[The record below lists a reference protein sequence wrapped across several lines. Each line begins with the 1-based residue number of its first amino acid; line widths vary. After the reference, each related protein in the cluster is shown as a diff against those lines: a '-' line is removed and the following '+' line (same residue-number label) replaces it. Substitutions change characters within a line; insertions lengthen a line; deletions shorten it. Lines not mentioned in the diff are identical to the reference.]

1 MLCAFYGVSRSGFY
15 AWRYR
20 PENRWVKQNHW
31 LLGEIVRVWHSSR
44 KIYGSPR
51 VLQGL
56 QKDGIHVCKHRV
68 ERLMRDNGMTGRVV
82 RVTRRQP
89 GLKRFLVGAPN
100 RLREAGKPTAPNQ
113 QWAGDLTYL
122 KVGGQW
128 RYLAVVLDLYSR
140 KVLAWALGKQRPAE
154 LTSWVLQYAIAKRR
168 PKPGLIFHSDRG
180 IEYRAFEYQAQLG
193 EHSIVPSMNRPGHC
207 TDNAFVESFFHT
219 LKAEFFRGSTFRATE
234 ELRRGIAS
242 YIDQFYNRQRL
253 HSGIGYL
260 SPEQFEK
267 SYD

>member
-1 MLCAFYGVSRSGFY
+1 MSRSGFY

-89 GLKRFLVGAPN
+89 GLKRFSKMVHATRCMMP
-100 RLREAGKPTAPNQ
+100 LRNENQ
-113 QWAGDLTYL
+113 N
-122 KVGGQW
+122 V
-128 RYLAVVLDLYSR
+128 
-140 KVLAWALGKQRPAE
+140 
-154 LTSWVLQYAIAKRR
+154 
-168 PKPGLIFHSDRG
+168 
-180 IEYRAFEYQAQLG
+180 
-193 EHSIVPSMNRPGHC
+193 
-207 TDNAFVESFFHT
+207 
-219 LKAEFFRGSTFRATE
+219 
-234 ELRRGIAS
+234 
-242 YIDQFYNRQRL
+242 
-253 HSGIGYL
+253 
-260 SPEQFEK
+260 
-267 SYD
+267 YDF

>member
-1 MLCAFYGVSRSGFY
+1 MLCAFYGVSRSGYY

-20 PENRWVKQNHW
+20 PENRWVKENRW
-31 LLGEIVRVWHSSR
+31 LLGEIAQVWHFSR

-51 VLQGL
+51 VWKSLE
-56 QKDGIHVCKHRV
+56 KNGIYVSKHRI

-100 RLREAGKPTAPNQ
+100 LLREAGKPTAPNQ

-122 KVGGQW
+122 KIGSQL

-140 KVLAWALGKQRPAE
+140 KVLAWALGGQRPTE
-154 LTSWVLQYAIAKRR
+154 LTSRILQDAIAKRQ

-180 IEYRAFEYQAQLG
+180 IEYRAFDYQKQLKKHG
-193 EHSIVPSMNRPGHC
+193 IVSSMNRPRQC

-219 LKAEFFRGSTFRATE
+219 LKAEFFRGSSFRSTQ

-242 YIDQFYNRQRL
+242 YINEFYNPRRL
-253 HSGIGYL
+253 HSGIDYL
-260 SPEQFEK
+260 SPEQFETCVI
-267 SYD
+267 